1 LVEPNSA
8 WHREILEGLGEGVVV
23 ADLSGR
29 MVFWNRAAHALVGL
43 GPLDVS
49 AQDWTSGY
57 GLFLPDGV
65 TPFPATDLPLV
76 RALRGE
82 ASSAAELFVRN
93 AEVPEGRHLRVTG
106 RPWRDAQ
113 GQHRGGIV
121 VFHDIGAWREIEGEL
136 RRAHSFLDSIVE
148 HVPTMIFVKDAESLR
163 FERFNRAG
171 ETLLGMSRDVLLGK
185 NDYDFFPRGQA
196 DFFTHRDRETLAGR
210 AVVDIP
216 EEQIDTA
223 HGQRWLYTRK
233 VPILDEHGKPR
244 HLLGISLDITDRK
257 LAEQALRE
265 ARDALEE
272 RVLQRT
278 AELEQA
284 NEELRREIAERRQA
298 EAALRRSEEQLRQAQ
313 KMEAIGRLAGG
324 VAHDFNNMLTAILG
338 YVGVL
343 RSRISSDAATSE
355 GLDQIDL
362 AAQRAAALTRQLLAF
377 GRKQLLQPE
386 LLDMCEVVTGMSN
399 MLQRLIGEDIALHT
413 IAPANV
419 GRVLADP
426 SQIEQVLLNLVVNA
440 RDAMPA
446 GGKLTI
452 EVGNVPTEAGP
463 SPSLVTLG
471 PGDYIMLAVSDTGV
485 GMGPEIKAR
494 LFEPFFTTKPRGR
507 GTGLG
512 LATVFGIVRQSGGDI
527 SVYSEPGQ
535 GSTFRIYLPQAKGQP
550 RSARPAEPLP
560 LEPSARRANV
570 LLVEDEP
577 LVRETAAA
585 ILRTAGH
592 TVLMAHD
599 PAEALRICRAHT
611 GKIDLLLTDVVMPG
625 MNGRDLATEITAMR
639 PSIRVLFMSGY
650 TDNAIVHHGV
660 LDADVAFIAKPFTPD
675 ALARKIL
682 DTLRR

>member
-1 LVEPNSA
+1 
-8 WHREILEGLGEGVVV
+8 VVV
-23 ADLSGR
+23 ADLEGK
-29 MVFWNRAAHALVGL
+29 MVFWNQAAFELVGL
-43 GPLDVS
+43 GPLNIPPME
-49 AQDWTSGY
+49 WGTGY
-57 GLFLPDGV
+57 GLFLPDTV
-65 TPFPATDLPLV
+65 TPFPSAELPLV

-82 ASSAAELFVRN
+82 SSPAAEVFVRN
-93 AEVPEGRHLRVTG
+93 ADVPDGRHLRVTG
-106 RPWRDAQ
+106 RPWRDGS
-113 GQHRGGIV
+113 GQLRGGIV
-121 VFHDIGAWREIEGEL
+121 VFYDIGAWRKVEDDL
-136 RRAHSFLDSIVE
+136 RRAHSFLDSIIE
-148 HVPTMIFVKDAESLR
+148 HVPTMIFVKDAEHLR

-171 ETLLGMSRDVLLGK
+171 ETLLGLTREVLIGK
-185 NDYDFFPRGQA
+185 SDHDFFPKEQA
-196 DFFTHRDRETLAGR
+196 DFFTSRDRETLAGR
-210 AVVDIP
+210 AVTDIP

-223 HGQRWLYTRK
+223 HGRRWLYTRK
-233 VPILDEHGKPR
+233 VPILDDHGRPQ

-257 LAEQALRE
+257 QAEMALHE

-272 RVLQRT
+272 RVRQRT
-278 AELEQA
+278 AELEQK

-343 RSRISSDAATSE
+343 RSRMPSDAMTAE

-377 GRKQLLQPE
+377 GRKQMLQPE
-386 LLDMCEVVTGMSN
+386 LLDMSEVVRGMSN
-399 MLQRLIGEDIALHT
+399 MLQRLIGEDVELLT
-413 IAPANV
+413 IAPPGV

-426 SQIEQVLLNLVVNA
+426 TQIEQVLLNLVVNA
-440 RDAMPA
+440 RDAMPE

-452 EVGNVPTEAGP
+452 EVANVRADRQATGT
-463 SPSLVTLG
+463 LVTLP
-471 PGDYIMLAVSDTGV
+471 PGQHVMLAVSDTGI

-535 GSTFRIYLPQAKGQP
+535 GSTFRIYLPHAKGEVLVAHP
-550 RSARPAEPLP
+550 PKSAPVQSGPATCA
-560 LEPSARRANV
+560 SV

-577 LVRETAAA
+577 LVRETTAT
-585 ILRTAGH
+585 ILRAAGH
-592 TVLMAHD
+592 TVLAAHS
-599 PAEALRICRAHT
+599 PAEALRICAEHSGR
-611 GKIDLLLTDVVMPG
+611 IDLLLTDVVMPG
-625 MNGRDLATEITAMR
+625 MNGRDLAGKITALR
-639 PSIRVLFMSGY
+639 PGVRVLFMSGY

-660 LDADVAFIAKPFTPD
+660 LDADVAFIAKPFNPE
-675 ALARKIL
+675 ALTRKLL
-682 DTLRR
+682 DTLAR